1 MRNTA
6 TSQDIILVPHS
17 NRNPL
22 ARLPRAALS
31 AGRKSP
37 TVRRLRIPQL
47 STCISRASIW
57 RNGTLTADG
66 QGIDPRAIPSWV
78 PQLRVIGS
86 RRPMPRPTHL
96 VCSPAPMHVGWPG
109 GGLIGECRWSLGVL
123 RTAALSCLI
132 PSCPPRHSILS
143 AFAQTL
149 GWHEGL
155 YISASTRCLR
165 SHCGLA
171 SFSPGLSAISGRGQL
186 VKHSVAAIFEARH
199 PPSLLAR
206 YKFPSLLVFSPHSP
220 SQSRPSPSTLS
231 CGCPAHCLFR
241 IPTTP
246 PTPLPPAT
254 VISIPCLS
262 RQHESHVSR
271 PRVPPLTT
279 ALFPFPFLSLFPRIE
294 PLSCFGPVG
303 PWHPAAP

>member
-1 MRNTA
+1 MSLPTESRAPPSLADLLRTSFPIGGDPRVALRVWHQGTSAPVLDASHHTPMRNTA

-31 AGRKSP
+31 VGRKSP
-37 TVRRLRIPQL
+37 PARRLRIPQL

-109 GGLIGECRWSLGVL
+109 GRLIGECRWSLGVL

-155 YISASTRCLR
+155 YISSLNMTAVIPLRFGLLLHRSLCFLWARSSCPTRCY
-165 SHCGLA
+165 
-171 SFSPGLSAISGRGQL
+171 
-186 VKHSVAAIFEARH
+186 
-199 PPSLLAR
+199 R
-206 YKFPSLLVFSPHSP
+206 YL
-220 SQSRPSPSTLS
+220 
-231 CGCPAHCLFR
+231 
-241 IPTTP
+241 
-246 PTPLPPAT
+246 
-254 VISIPCLS
+254 
-262 RQHESHVSR
+262 
-271 PRVPPLTT
+271 
-279 ALFPFPFLSLFPRIE
+279 
-294 PLSCFGPVG
+294 
-303 PWHPAAP
+303 